1 MSPINNRE
9 ELALDT
15 INQVQLAIK
24 STGVYPEDHPI
35 TSEII
40 NRSYESL
47 VSLLNGQNRLDV
59 SVNGS
64 KLLVDDIPVESKNNF
79 AQDLD
84 QRAIDSISFYRGLS
98 QQEYL
103 VFLKAMIP
111 SGKNG
116 GVDSVLKTRGISS
129 IRLNGIRY
137 KKVTGDFEAEKL
149 NDINGF
155 DINQGLK
162 EDPQASIIND
172 FNLDDENP
180 SAHSDKKISHPGKGD
195 NSNQTFKILS
205 TEPRVEENKT
215 DDPASDHALND
226 RETVK
231 EDINKLLSDRK
242 FDEIQSFIEKT
253 AQKIDDKSC
262 EIRKKVA
269 ESLQELTLSLDEIGA
284 LKENFRKISDTLV
297 NWIKH
302 ETHVDTY
309 LTVAKNFHS
318 ICSSKNMIGSF
329 LIDETIGSRLF
340 ENEKINRLQ
349 LQEALKARR
358 KNGNSL
364 QYNLGSLNLVDESIL
379 IDFLAQQHKDC
390 PVVELSTLKGIN
402 EVILKTIP
410 EKYIEQFK
418 IFPFKSV
425 YGNLYVA
432 TMTPN
437 NWQVFKDIQFI
448 SGYSV
453 VPHLA
458 AEYFLLNSI
467 EKFYNI
473 KATKPLNQLSMND
486 TQAEDWNN
494 GLEFIEDSKEATT
507 QTEELKDSDVPIIK
521 LANMIIKE
529 AIKQNASD
537 IHIEPYENELR
548 VRFRLDGS
556 LITALNPSFSYANGL
571 ASRIK
576 IMSGL
581 DISERRLPQ
590 DGRFKVRMD
599 GKYVVFRVST
609 FPSIFGEKIV
619 LRLLDDSNLVLD
631 IEKLGLNQ
639 NDLTALLSA
648 MYKSK
653 GMVLVTG
660 PTGSGKTTTIYSM
673 LRGLND
679 GSLNIATAED
689 PIEYNLKGINQ
700 FQMNPKIGLSFARAL
715 KTFLRQDPDV
725 IMVGEIRDLETAE
738 IAFKAALTGHLVVS
752 TLHTNDAAETIT
764 RLLNIGV
771 EPYMITSSIN
781 LIVAQRLLR
790 KICDKCKVKAT
801 PTDLQANV
809 IEKYELQIN
818 GHQFFQGEGC
828 QACSNT
834 GYKGRVAVYEV
845 MPMREEIQELI
856 LKGKS
861 TIEIRKKAEKLG
873 LTSLQAQGFN
883 QVAAGITSLNE
894 WMRVL
899 A

>member
-1 MSPINNRE
+1 M
-9 ELALDT
+9 
-15 INQVQLAIK
+15 
-24 STGVYPEDHPI
+24 
-35 TSEII
+35 
-40 NRSYESL
+40 
-47 VSLLNGQNRLDV
+47 
-59 SVNGS
+59 
-64 KLLVDDIPVESKNNF
+64 
-79 AQDLD
+79 
-84 QRAIDSISFYRGLS
+84 
-98 QQEYL
+98 
-103 VFLKAMIP
+103 
-111 SGKNG
+111 
-116 GVDSVLKTRGISS
+116 
-129 IRLNGIRY
+129 
-137 KKVTGDFEAEKL
+137 
-149 NDINGF
+149 
-155 DINQGLK
+155 
-162 EDPQASIIND
+162 
-172 FNLDDENP
+172 
-180 SAHSDKKISHPGKGD
+180 
-195 NSNQTFKILS
+195 
-205 TEPRVEENKT
+205 
-215 DDPASDHALND
+215 
-226 RETVK
+226 
-231 EDINKLLSDRK
+231 
-242 FDEIQSFIEKT
+242 
-253 AQKIDDKSC
+253 
-262 EIRKKVA
+262 
-269 ESLQELTLSLDEIGA
+269 
-284 LKENFRKISDTLV
+284 
-297 NWIKH
+297 
-302 ETHVDTY
+302 
-309 LTVAKNFHS
+309 
-318 ICSSKNMIGSF
+318 
-329 LIDETIGSRLF
+329 IDETVGSRLF
-340 ENEKINRLQ
+340 EDEKINRLQ

-358 KNGNSL
+358 KNGSSL
-364 QYNLGSLNLVDESIL
+364 QYNLGALNLVDESIL
-379 IDFLAQQHKDC
+379 IDFLAQQHKNC
-390 PVVELSTLKGIN
+390 PVVELSSIKGISDG
-402 EVILKTIP
+402 ILKAIP
-410 EKYIEQFK
+410 QKYIEQYR

-425 YGNLYVA
+425 YGSLYVA
-432 TMTPN
+432 TLTPN

-448 SGYSV
+448 SGYSI

-458 AEYFLLNSI
+458 AEYFLFNSI

-473 KATKPLNQLSMND
+473 KTAQPQNRLSM
-486 TQAEDWNN
+486 TEPQSEDWNQ
-494 GLEFIEDSKEATT
+494 GLEFIEEEKEAAP

-529 AIKQNASD
+529 AIKRNASD

-599 GKYVVFRVST
+599 GKTVVFRVST
-609 FPSIFGEKIV
+609 FPGIFGEKVV
-619 LRLLDDSNLVLD
+619 LRLLDDTNLDLD
-631 IEKLGLNQ
+631 VEKLGLNPQ
-639 NDLTALLSA
+639 DLTALLSA

-752 TLHTNDAAETIT
+752 TLHTNDAPETVT

-790 KICDKCKVKAT
+790 KICHKCKVKAEAT
-801 PTDLQANV
+801 ELQAKV
-809 IEKYELQIN
+809 IENYGLQVN
-818 GHQFFQGEGC
+818 GYQFFQGEGC
-828 QACSNT
+828 PACSHT
-834 GYKGRVAVYEV
+834 GYKGRIAVYEV
-845 MPMREEIQELI
+845 MPMYEEIQDLI

-861 TIEIRKKAEKLG
+861 TLEIRRQAEKSG
-873 LTSLQAQGFN
+873 LTSLQTQGFN
-883 QVAAGITSLNE
+883 QVANGITSLNE